1 MTKRVNWIVFV
12 SAVLLMGGCATH
24 ENFVQK
30 YNGWV
35 GKDYRQLMKQIGYAD
50 TMYKAP
56 NGNKVYV
63 YSKTRI
69 YSTPSVSMMMPAPY
83 YYPYYYPYYGGA
95 FAFYGANDIVTETC
109 KLFIEVN
116 RHHRIIRWQSRG
128 NHCVVGN
135 PVKNTK

>member
-1 MTKRVNWIVFV
+1 MNKLLKWIILV
-12 SAVLLMGGCATH
+12 SVAIMMVGCATH
-24 ENFVQK
+24 ANFVQK
-30 YNGWV
+30 YDGWL
-35 GKDYRQLMKQIGYAD
+35 GKDYRQLMRHIGYAD

-63 YSKTRI
+63 YSKTRV
-69 YSTPSVSMMMPAPY
+69 YSTPSASMMMGPY

-95 FAFYGANDIVTETC
+95 FGFYGGNDIRTETC

-116 RHHRIIRWQSRG
+116 KNQRIVRWQSRG
-128 NHCVVGN
+128 NHCVAKD